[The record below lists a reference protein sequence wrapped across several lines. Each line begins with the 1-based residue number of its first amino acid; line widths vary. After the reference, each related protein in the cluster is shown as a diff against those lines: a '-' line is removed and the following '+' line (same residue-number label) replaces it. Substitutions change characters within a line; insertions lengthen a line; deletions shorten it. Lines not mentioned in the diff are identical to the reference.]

1 MEATRKVLFVAAAVV
16 LLAMLA
22 LPPLT
27 GFSVDLGSFQ
37 AAFVLAAVLGAFL
50 PYVHWRKLTPMVP
63 ALESMA
69 LGMALTPA
77 VIALTYVAMR
87 LNLPLADG
95 LLIRADESLGLD
107 WPAFI
112 HWIDSS
118 ALAANLLFFA
128 YLIFGPELILLPALL
143 CAVGLPLRA
152 YQVTLGWLL
161 IGVFASAITSMFP
174 SIAAYA
180 GHGMTQDDLGNI
192 NIWLG
197 TGFLDSFTAVR
208 SQPDFVLGVTNA
220 SGIVSFPSIH
230 AGAAILCI
238 WAAWPSRLLRYPVL
252 VLNALMIVA
261 AIPYGAH
268 YFVDI
273 IAGCTVAAVV
283 IAVMNRI
290 ASKSGARAAGHPR
303 LHPAIDRAA

>member
-1 MEATRKVLFVAAAVV
+1 MEATRKTLFVASAAA

-27 GFSVDLGSFQ
+27 GFSVDFGSFQ

-50 PYVHWRKLTPMVP
+50 PYAHWRKLTPMVP

-87 LNLPLADG
+87 FNLPLADG
-95 LLIRADESLGLD
+95 LLIRADEALGLD

-118 ALAANLLFFA
+118 ALAADVLFYA
-128 YLIFGPELILLPALL
+128 YMLFGPELILLPALL
-143 CAVGLPLRA
+143 CWAGLPLRA

-161 IGVFASAITSMFP
+161 IGVLASVITSMFP

-180 GHGMTQDDLGNI
+180 GHGMTQNDLGNI

-197 TGFLDSFTAVR
+197 TGFLDSFHAVR
-208 SQPDFVLGVTNA
+208 TDADFTLAVTNA

-230 AGAAILCI
+230 AGAAVLCT
-238 WAAWPSRLLRYPVL
+238 WAAWPSRWLRYPVL
-252 VLNALMIVA
+252 FLNALMLLA

-290 ASKSGARAAGHPR
+290 ASKAGAGAGEPPR
-303 LHPAIDRAA
+303 LHPAIDRAV

>member
-1 MEATRKVLFVAAAVV
+1 MEATRKTLFGASAAA

-37 AAFVLAAVLGAFL
+37 AAFILAAVLGAFL

-87 LNLPLADG
+87 FNLPLADG
-95 LLIRADESLGLD
+95 LLIRADEALGLD

-112 HWIDSS
+112 HWIDKS
-118 ALAANLLFFA
+118 ALAANVLFYA
-128 YLIFGPELILLPALL
+128 YMVFGPELILLPALL

-161 IGVFASAITSMFP
+161 IGIFASVITSMFP

-180 GHGMTQDDLGNI
+180 GHGMTQDDFSNI
-192 NIWLG
+192 DIWLG
-197 TGFLDSFTAVR
+197 TGFLDSFHAVR
-208 SQPDFVLGVTNA
+208 NEADFTLGVTNA

-230 AGAAILCI
+230 AGAAILCT
-238 WAAWPSRLLRYPVL
+238 WAAWPSRWLRYPVL
-252 VLNALMIVA
+252 ALNLLMLLA

-283 IAVMNRI
+283 IALMNRI
-290 ASKSGARAAGHPR
+290 AAKSAAAVVDFSP

>member
-1 MEATRKVLFVAAAVV
+1 MEATRKTLLATAAAA
-16 LLAMLA
+16 LLAMLV
-22 LPPLT
+22 LPLLT

-50 PYVHWRKLTPMVP
+50 PYAHWRNLTPMVP

-77 VIALTYVAMR
+77 VIAFTYVAMR
-87 LNLPLADG
+87 FNLPLADG
-95 LLIRADESLGLD
+95 LLIRMDEALGLD

-112 HWIDSS
+112 QWIDSS
-118 ALAANLLFFA
+118 ALATKVLFYA

-143 CAVGLPLRA
+143 CAAGLPLRA

-161 IGVFASAITSMFP
+161 IGILASVITSMFP

-192 NIWLG
+192 NVWLG
-197 TGFLDSFTAVR
+197 TGFLDSFHAVR
-208 SQPDFVLGVTNA
+208 SDADFTLAVTNA

-230 AGAAILCI
+230 AGAAILCT
-238 WAAWPSRLLRYPVL
+238 WAAWPSRWLRYPVL
-252 VLNALMIVA
+252 VLNALMLVA

-268 YFVDI
+268 YFIDI
-273 IAGCTVAAVV
+273 IAGCAVAAVV
-283 IAVMNRI
+283 IALMNRI
-290 ASKSGARAAGHPR
+290 AAQSAAGVVDLSR
-303 LHPAIDRAA
+303 LRPVVDRVA

>member
-1 MEATRKVLFVAAAVV
+1 MEATRKTLFGASAGA

-37 AAFVLAAVLGAFL
+37 AAFILAAVLGAFL

-87 LNLPLADG
+87 FNLPLADG
-95 LLIRADESLGLD
+95 LLIRADEALGLD

-112 HWIDSS
+112 HWIDKS
-118 ALAANLLFFA
+118 ALAANVLFYA
-128 YLIFGPELILLPALL
+128 YMVFGPELILLPALL

-161 IGVFASAITSMFP
+161 IGIFASVITSMFP

-180 GHGMTQDDLGNI
+180 GHGMTQDDFSNI
-192 NIWLG
+192 DIWLG
-197 TGFLDSFTAVR
+197 TGFLDSFHAVR
-208 SQPDFVLGVTNA
+208 NEADFTLGVTNA

-230 AGAAILCI
+230 AGAAILCT
-238 WAAWPSRLLRYPVL
+238 WAAWPSRWLRYPVL
-252 VLNALMIVA
+252 ALNLLMLLA

-283 IAVMNRI
+283 IALMNRI
-290 ASKSGARAAGHPR
+290 AAKSAAAVVDFSP